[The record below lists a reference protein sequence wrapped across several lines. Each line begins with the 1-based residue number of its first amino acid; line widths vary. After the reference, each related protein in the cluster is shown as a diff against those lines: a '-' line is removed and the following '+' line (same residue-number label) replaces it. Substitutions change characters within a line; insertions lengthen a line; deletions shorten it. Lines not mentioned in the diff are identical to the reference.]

1 MGKEHNERPRKRGK
15 VDIHSYTPHLKWND
29 KDAFQHWRKD
39 NQIYF
44 ITARTREGYPA
55 FDPEEA
61 KQIFW
66 RQFESYANKCSFKP
80 IVVSLLNNH
89 YHVLGYLKFG
99 AELGTMMQ
107 RIHGS
112 VAKLVNDLL
121 SERRVPF
128 WHDKKHHNYFDGC
141 LRDEKQFVLTYRY
154 ILNQAVK
161 AKLVKHP
168 NEYPHTKIYVEHDKA
183 LARATELDAFLRN
196 VRYKR
201 YDGPK
206 S

>member
-1 MGKEHNERPRKRGK
+1 MERER
-15 VDIHSYTPHLKWND
+15 VDIHSYTPNLKWKG

-44 ITARTREGYPA
+44 ITARCRDGYPA
-55 FDPEEA
+55 FHPEPA
-61 KQIFW
+61 KQVFW
-66 RQFESYANKCSFKP
+66 KQFESYTREHTFTP
-80 IVVSLLNNH
+80 IVASLLNNH

-107 RIHGS
+107 RLHGS

-121 SERRVPF
+121 PERQVRF
-128 WHDKKHHNYFDGC
+128 WNDKRNHNYFDGC

-154 ILNQAVK
+154 VLNQAVK
-161 AKLVKHP
+161 AGLVRDWR
-168 NEYPHTKIYVEHDKA
+168 EYPHTRVYVERDRA
-183 LARATELDAFLRN
+183 LARATELDAFLRG